1 MIPDILNI
9 ILQYVG
15 QPQFQSLDDYANVV
29 REFHMIYS
37 PEVVEYLW
45 SLKLNATYAA
55 PT

>member
-15 QPQFQSLDDYANVV
+15 QPEFQSLDDYANVV

-37 PEVVEYLW
+37 RDVVEYLW

-55 PT
+55 ST

>member
-9 ILQYVG
+9 ILRFVG
-15 QPQFQSLDDYANVV
+15 QPEFQSLDAYANVV

-37 PEVVEYLW
+37 PEVVDYLW
-45 SLKLNATYAA
+45 SLKLNATYAT

>member
-9 ILQYVG
+9 IWRFVG
-15 QPQFQSLDDYANVV
+15 KPEFESLDDYANVV
-29 REFHMIYS
+29 REFNMIYS
-37 PEVVEYLW
+37 PEVVDYLW